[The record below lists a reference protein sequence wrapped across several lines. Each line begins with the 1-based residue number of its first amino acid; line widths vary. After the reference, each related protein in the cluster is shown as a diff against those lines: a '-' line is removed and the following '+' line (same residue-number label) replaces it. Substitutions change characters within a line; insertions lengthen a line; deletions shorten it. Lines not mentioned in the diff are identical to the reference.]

1 MIAAVLMVRDE
12 QYDLLEWLAYHH
24 VIGIGKFVVYD
35 NESSDGTLSAL
46 KRAQSLYDIDIV
58 SWPTFPKRL
67 TQIFAYRDA
76 CFRLRNQTEVEWC
89 AFLDIDEFLF
99 SATGSRLEQLT
110 DQCSSASAIGL
121 NWAVFGSSG
130 HQERPE
136 GLVIDNFGQR
146 AMLYNPCNCIIK
158 SIVRPAEVLDCFNPH
173 YFKIRKPIVD
183 ADGDPLPINAD
194 LNGVA
199 GDIKLC
205 DWRLNHYAT
214 RSRWH
219 WDRRLK
225 RGQAGNIAVDE
236 SRWLT
241 WDRNEEIDPSASYFS
256 GDAVRQELARL
267 LTPV

>member
-24 VIGIGKFVVYD
+24 VVGIGKFVVYD

-136 GLVIDNFGQR
+136 GLVIDNFWQR

-205 DWRLNHYAT
+205 GWRLNHYAT

-236 SRWLT
+236 SRWST
-241 WDRNEEIDPSASYFS
+241 WDRNEETDPSASYFS

-267 LTPV
+267 MTPV